1 MVYAGIDSVTRRKK
15 AENALEWVGLA
26 GRMKH
31 KPNEMSGG
39 QRQRVAIARALVNDP
54 AIILADEPTGNLDS
68 KSTFEIIDI
77 FQRLNEG
84 GATIVMVTHEP
95 DVAEYTKRIVTFKDG
110 HKISDEIVENP
121 KIAGGEM

>member
-1 MVYAGIDSVTRRKK
+1 MLALTLPQEEKK

-95 DVAEYTKRIVTFKDG
+95 DVAEYTR
-110 HKISDEIVENP
+110 EL
-121 KIAGGEM
+121 